1 PEFHGFTSFWRTDDV
16 GKRLPAYNLAEWQV
30 AETEFAPLGRDLHRW
45 QMLLVLVMWKGSAL
59 AARKS
64 RANFS

>member
-1 PEFHGFTSFWRTDDV
+1 
-16 GKRLPAYNLAEWQV
+16 LAEWQV